1 MRNGNGEGMNTYI
14 NKDDAVQALK
24 EWQATNRW
32 DEYYEELWEQGE
44 DECCSPVDVI
54 AKLLPADV
62 VKRRKGKWIWMG
74 DKGDSRFMCSVCK
87 WKEEV
92 PTCMG
97 VPNIWEYCP
106 SCGSYMR
113 EETKDDND

>member
-1 MRNGNGEGMNTYI
+1 MTTIRLLDARRGLHSKCVELF
-14 NKDDAVQALK
+14 KDVKIAELIYRFLCDGIEECEDA
-24 EWQATNRW
+24 EPER
-32 DEYYEELWEQGE
+32 
-44 DECCSPVDVI
+44 
-54 AKLLPADV
+54 
-62 VKRRKGKWIWMG
+62 KRGKWIWMG

-113 EETKDDND
+113 GEGDE